1 MKKRLSGL
9 LGLAVLIVFMT
20 QCSKEENPDGNDP
33 TTTTTPTT
41 PTDTANDGG
50 NSGST
55 TTSPTSSYTLWRGNT
70 ISFSMAAGA
79 DHNAEANQDRITDN
93 VWITRAGV
101 GQLFNVRSENVA
113 NSNTSPAG
121 TAWAQ
126 GTFDDIANLTFQPF
140 RSACPNLK
148 PKNAVGVPMVVHLI
162 DDDVYIELTIT
173 AWGRGQVGGFTYTR
187 STP

>member
-1 MKKRLSGL
+1 MKKRLSGFISLALMFL
-9 LGLAVLIVFMT
+9 LMT
-20 QCSKEENPDGNDP
+20 HCSKEDNPEGYEPP
-33 TTTTTPTT
+33 TTTAPADTTS
-41 PTDTANDGG
+41 DGG
-50 NSGST
+50 NAGST
-55 TTSPTSSYTLWRGNT
+55 TNSPTSSYTLWRGST

-79 DHNAEANQDRITDN
+79 DHNTEANQDRITDN

>member
-20 QCSKEENPDGNDP
+20 QCSKEDNPDGKDP

-70 ISFSMAAGA
+70 ISFSMAASA

-173 AWGRGQVGGFTYTR
+173 AWGRRQVGGFTYTR